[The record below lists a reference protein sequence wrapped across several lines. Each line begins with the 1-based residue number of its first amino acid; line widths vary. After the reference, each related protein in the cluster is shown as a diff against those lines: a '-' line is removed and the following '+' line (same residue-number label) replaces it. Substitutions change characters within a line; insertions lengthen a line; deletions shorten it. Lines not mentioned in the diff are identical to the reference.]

1 MQTEVDSSAA
11 APPIRR
17 MRFFSD
23 NAASVCPEVMAAL
36 AAANAPDT
44 AYDGDAFSR
53 SLDAAFS
60 VGTPAPGQSRGN
72 GNLLFG
78 AY

>member
-1 MQTEVDSSAA
+1 MPDIADLEAPLLNTEFTNTTSWVKSIAGRPKTAVGLVNFCRVFRTS
-11 APPIRR
+11 
-17 MRFFSD
+17 
-23 NAASVCPEVMAAL
+23 NATE
-36 AAANAPDT
+36 
-44 AYDGDAFSR
+44 